1 MSLGIKALCQQAY
14 IWLLKVDPLNPKTA
28 ILSNCSSSDG
38 VRKEKWS
45 RPWKH
50 DLEEEQALKDVYIKY
65 ISIDQKFVS
74 ETIMGCWE
82 FAKNCFLENV
92 DCRIR
97 QSDTNWKITE
107 CSSLCRPDQVGCWGL
122 GSHNSVRIHQY
133 HFGSWLNTPS
143 SIMWL
148 QWWQRSH
155 TLSNQCWLLE
165 FFLCFCFFVIYLS
178 NHRDFA
184 EFCLHSLY

>member
-107 CSSLCRPDQVGCWGL
+107 CSSLCRPDWPGGMLRPWVSQQCQDPPVSL
-122 GSHNSVRIHQY
+122 
-133 HFGSWLNTPS
+133 WLV
-143 SIMWL
+143 IE
-148 QWWQRSH
+148 H
-155 TLSNQCWLLE
+155 TVFHHVASM
-165 FFLCFCFFVIYLS
+165 VAKKP
-178 NHRDFA
+178 HT
-184 EFCLHSLY
+184 